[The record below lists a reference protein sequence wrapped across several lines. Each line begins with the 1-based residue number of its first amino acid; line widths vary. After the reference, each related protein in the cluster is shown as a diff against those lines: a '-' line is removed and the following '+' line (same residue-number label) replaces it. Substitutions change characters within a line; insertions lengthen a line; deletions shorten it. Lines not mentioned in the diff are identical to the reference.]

1 MPLTIVFSKAND
13 KGIICFFKVGKAM
26 VYSVDL
32 REKAVSLVEKGKS
45 KVEVAEVF
53 EIGIATL
60 YRWLKKKA
68 TGQGLKAV
76 KSTGFIRKIDP
87 EILKEYVKKHPDHTL
102 AEMKQN
108 LGFGIS
114 AIWYRLRQ
122 LKITFKK
129 SHILSRAQS
138 RR

>member
-1 MPLTIVFSKAND
+1 
-13 KGIICFFKVGKAM
+13 M

-32 REKAVSLVEKGKS
+32 RKKAVSLVEKGKS
-45 KVEVAEVF
+45 KTEVAELF

-60 YRWLKKKA
+60 YRWLKKKSAGQDLRA
-68 TGQGLKAV
+68 T
-76 KSTGFIRKIDP
+76 KSVGFIRKIDP
-87 EILKEYVKKHPDHTL
+87 KILADYVKKHPDHTL

-122 LKITFKK
+122 LKITLKK

>member
-1 MPLTIVFSKAND
+1 MA
-13 KGIICFFKVGKAM
+13 
-26 VYSVDL
+26 YSVDL
-32 REKAVSLVEKGKS
+32 REKAISLVERGKS
-45 KVEVAEVF
+45 KSEVAELL

-68 TGQGLKAV
+68 EGESLEAGKNG
-76 KSTGFIRKIDP
+76 SFIRKIDP
-87 EILKEYVKKHPDHTL
+87 EVLKEYVKKHPDHTL

-108 LGFGIS
+108 LGFGINS
-114 AIWYRLRQ
+114 IWYRLKQ
-122 LKITFKK
+122 LKITLKK

>member
-1 MPLTIVFSKAND
+1 
-13 KGIICFFKVGKAM
+13 M

-53 EIGIATL
+53 EIEIATL

-102 AEMKQN
+102 AEMK
-108 LGFGIS
+108 LTLPRKSGEKEKSFFG
-114 AIWYRLRQ
+114 
-122 LKITFKK
+122 
-129 SHILSRAQS
+129 
-138 RR
+138 

>member
-1 MPLTIVFSKAND
+1 MA
-13 KGIICFFKVGKAM
+13 
-26 VYSVDL
+26 YSVDL
-32 REKAVSLVEKGKS
+32 REKAITLVEKGKS
-45 KVEVAEVF
+45 KSEVAELL

-68 TGQGLKAV
+68 NSESLEARKNG
-76 KSTGFIRKIDP
+76 SFIRKIDP
-87 EILKEYVKKHPDHTL
+87 EVLKEYVKKHPDHTL

-114 AIWYRLRQ
+114 AIWYRLKQ
-122 LKITFKK
+122 LKITLKK
-129 SHILSRAQS
+129 SHTISRAQS